1 MTMAPGSIDPLMTA
15 DDVRRISGG
24 YTQTAKQLA
33 ELRRQGFWRA
43 RRARV
48 TGEVI
53 LERAHYEAVCSGQER
68 APAQAPRHA
77 APSLRPA

>member
-1 MTMAPGSIDPLMTA
+1 MTPDSVLMTP
-15 DDVRRISGG
+15 DEVRRISGG
-24 YTQTAKQLA
+24 YVQAAKQLQ
-33 ELRRQGFWRA
+33 ELHRQGFWRA

-68 APAQAPRHA
+68 APAQAARHA
-77 APSLRPA
+77 APTLRPA

>member
-1 MTMAPGSIDPLMTA
+1 MSDLLMTA
-15 DDVRRISGG
+15 EEVRRISGG
-24 YTQTAKQLA
+24 YSQAAKQLE

-43 RRARV
+43 RRARI

-68 APAQAPRHA
+68 APAQAARNATPT
-77 APSLRPA
+77 LRPA